1 MTPKLRKNGGW
12 LIIRNG
18 KNLTSQRQG
27 SRYSFPATNRKTCYY
42 TRAQKFPSV
51 GTIFPQYSGIEQY
64 KGCIGKI
71 FTLRLPGTMI
81 LQKDLT
87 YSLNAHELDSHLE

>member
-1 MTPKLRKNGGW
+1 M
-12 LIIRNG
+12 
-18 KNLTSQRQG
+18 
-27 SRYSFPATNRKTCYY
+27 
-42 TRAQKFPSV
+42 RAQKFSSV

-71 FTLRLPGTMI
+71 FTLCLPGTMI

-87 YSLNAHELDSHLE
+87 YSLNVFKSNSYLDLSE